1 MAQKQEITA
10 RSTKTDLFNAYQEMR
25 EKVEG
30 AEKNQLP
37 LPQQAEIKKEEENIL
52 EKTANLLPQNLDDD
66 ISALNKK
73 MQGTLNGLRDKLVSE
88 SEKLTELRKAIEIET
103 RRLEEVH
110 NIKLANDALQTL
122 IADYELKRKE
132 MEKFRAETESSL
144 NDEMEQKKRN
154 WEREQEEYEYNLKL
168 ERKKEEDGYELEK
181 NKKKAARQD
190 EIDKKEAALSEKE
203 EILNG
208 REEDIENMRIQ
219 IDEFP
224 AKLAETI
231 EKAKEEQRAILQKD
245 FDVQKQLSEEKCNS
259 AKNILE
265 TKLENLQEIMK
276 NQNIE
281 IASLKKSLYEAN
293 QKAQSLA
300 TTIVEN
306 ASIGKMRQNE
316 EREKEEKKKE
326 E

>member
-1 MAQKQEITA
+1 MVQKQEITA
-10 RSTKTDLFNAYQEMR
+10 RSAKTDLFKAYQEMR

-37 LPQQAEIKKEEENIL
+37 LPQQAEIKKEEDYIL
-52 EKTANLLPQNLDDD
+52 EKTASLLPQNLDDD
-66 ISALNKK
+66 IFALNKK
-73 MQGTLNGLRDKLVSE
+73 MKETLNGLRDKLVGE
-88 SEKLTELRKAIEIET
+88 SEKLSELRKAIEIET
-103 RRLEEVH
+103 KRLEEVH

-122 IADYELKRKE
+122 IADYELKQKE
-132 MEKFRAETESSL
+132 MEKFRLETESSL

-154 WEREQEEYEYNLKL
+154 WEREQEEYKYNLKL
-168 ERKKEEDGYELEK
+168 ERKKEEDAYELEK
-181 NKKKAARQD
+181 TKKKSVWQN
-190 EIDKKEAALSEKE
+190 EIDKKEAVLSEKE

-208 REEDIENMRIQ
+208 REEDMEHTRTQ

-224 AKLAETI
+224 VKLESAV
-231 EKAKEEQRAILQKD
+231 EKAKKEQAEILQKD
-245 FDVQKQLSEEKCNS
+245 FDVQKQLSEEKWNS

-265 TKLENLQEIMK
+265 AKLDNSQEILK

-281 IASLKKSLYEAN
+281 IASFKKSLYEAN

-300 TTIVEN
+300 TIIVEN
-306 ASIGKMRQNE
+306 ASVGKMRQNE
-316 EREKEEKKKE
+316 EREKEAKKE

>member
-1 MAQKQEITA
+1 MVQKQEITA
-10 RSTKTDLFNAYQEMR
+10 RSAKTDLFKAYQEMK

-37 LPQQAEIKKEEENIL
+37 LPQQAEIKKEEDHIL
-52 EKTANLLPQNLDDD
+52 EKTASLLPQNLDDD
-66 ISALNKK
+66 IFALNKK
-73 MQGTLNGLRDKLVSE
+73 MQGTLNGLRDKLVGE
-88 SEKLTELRKAIEIET
+88 SEKLSELRKAIEIET
-103 RRLEEVH
+103 KRLEEVH

-122 IADYELKRKE
+122 IADYELKQKE
-132 MEKFRAETESSL
+132 MEKLRTETERSF
-144 NDEMEQKKRN
+144 NDEMEQKRKN
-154 WEREQEEYEYNLKL
+154 WEREQEEYKYNLKL
-168 ERKKEEDGYELEK
+168 ERKKEEDAHELEK
-181 NKKKAARQD
+181 TKKKTAWQD

-203 EILNG
+203 YILNG
-208 REEDIENMRIQ
+208 REEDMENMRTQ

-224 AKLAETI
+224 AKLEEAI
-231 EKAKEEQRAILQKD
+231 ERAKKEQMSVLQKD
-245 FDVQKQLSEEKCNS
+245 FDVQKQLSEEKWNS
-259 AKNILE
+259 VKNLLEAKLD
-265 TKLENLQEIMK
+265 NLQEISK

-306 ASIGKMRQNE
+306 ASVGKMRQNE
-316 EREKEEKKKE
+316 EREKEAKRE